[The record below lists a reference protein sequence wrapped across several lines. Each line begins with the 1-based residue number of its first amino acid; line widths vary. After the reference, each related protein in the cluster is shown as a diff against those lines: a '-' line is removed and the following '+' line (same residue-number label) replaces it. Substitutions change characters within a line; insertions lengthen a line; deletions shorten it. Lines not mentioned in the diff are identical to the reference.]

1 MADLGVKLG
10 IAKSIISPGGLG
22 VEFAK
27 RTLFKGMD
35 VSPFPMKEARA
46 SHGSLSATRE
56 LQRKYQLSDLNVI
69 RWLGYGSKVTPGK
82 VSNKNMKL
90 FQLLKEVPTTSGSL
104 LQLFLRKA
112 YIGPVEKDLLFK
124 RLVVFLY
131 KELKRIENMLR
142 KAERELINHIS
153 GFEVNQNILF
163 AQLQA
168 SNPAF
173 AKFEK
178 VVD

>member
-1 MADLGVKLG
+1 
-10 IAKSIISPGGLG
+10 
-22 VEFAK
+22 
-27 RTLFKGMD
+27 
-35 VSPFPMKEARA
+35 
-46 SHGSLSATRE
+46 
-56 LQRKYQLSDLNVI
+56 
-69 RWLGYGSKVTPGK
+69 
-82 VSNKNMKL
+82 MKL

-124 RLVVFLY
+124 RLVIFLY

-173 AKFEK
+173 TKFEK